1 MYPYFVLFFFSL
13 LLGYVWERSDR
24 QFQIFLASM
33 LFIVI
38 FLFIGLKHN
47 VGTDSGNYLMIYNEI
62 AQAEGLVYKLPEVGY
77 YLLNNFSV
85 YIDGGMLF
93 VYLVCGALI
102 SAFTLLA
109 AINLGLNPCYFFAII
124 MPFHIVML
132 AVSGIRQGVAESIVI
147 YAVSN
152 LLRNREGRFLLYI
165 ILGTMFHSSALFF
178 SFLYIIG
185 YQKRWLIPAILLLFP
200 LLSSFADDSYGH
212 YLELSLFSQ
221 GVVLRV
227 GFLAVLAAFF
237 LFYRNIWR
245 DGDFLMVRLYT
256 MSILAV
262 PILIGLSLISTTL
275 IDRVAY
281 YFILVSALLLSLL
294 ISELEEP
301 KWRSIALGVVSSI
314 SFLGLLAF
322 SYFGNNAQNYEYHSY
337 FIYWLSNF
345 N

>member
-24 QFQIFLASM
+24 QFQVFLELI
-33 LFIVI
+33 LFIVVFI
-38 FLFIGLKHN
+38 FIGLKHN
-47 VGTDSGNYLMIYNEI
+47 VGTDSINYLRFYNEVV
-62 AQAEGLVYKLPEVGY
+62 QTDGLVYKFPEVGY
-77 YLLNNFSV
+77 SLLNNFSA

-102 SAFTLLA
+102 SAFTLLT
-109 AINLGLNPCYFFAII
+109 AINLGLNPCYFFAIV

-165 ILGTMFHSSALFF
+165 ILGTMFHASALFF

-185 YQKRWLIPAILLLFP
+185 YQKRWLIPTILMLFP

-212 YLELSLFSQ
+212 YLELGLFSQ

-227 GFLAVLAAFF
+227 GFLVVLATIF
-237 LFYRNIWR
+237 LFYRKVWCE
-245 DGDFLMVRLYT
+245 GDFLIARLYA
-256 MSILAV
+256 MSILVV

-275 IDRVAY
+275 IDRIAY
-281 YFILVSALLLSLL
+281 YFILLSALLLSLL
-294 ISELEEP
+294 ISDLEDP
-301 KWRSIALGVVSSI
+301 KWRCITLGVVSSI

-337 FIYWLSNF
+337 FIYWLSRF

>member
-1 MYPYFVLFFFSL
+1 MYPYLVLFFFSL

-24 QFQIFLASM
+24 KFQVFLELI
-33 LFIVI
+33 LFIVV

-47 VGTDSGNYLMIYNEI
+47 VGTDSVNYLRIYNEI
-62 AQAEGLVYKLPEVGY
+62 AKTNGLVYKLPEVGY
-77 YLLNNFSV
+77 YLLNNFSA

-93 VYLVCGALI
+93 VYLICGALI

-152 LLRNREGRFLLYI
+152 LLRNREGHFLLYI
-165 ILGTMFHSSALFF
+165 VLGTMFHSSALFF
-178 SFLYIIG
+178 SFLYFIG
-185 YQKRWLIPAILLLFP
+185 YQKRWVIPVILLFFP

-221 GVVLRV
+221 GVLLRT

-237 LFYRNIWR
+237 LFYRKIWSE
-245 DGDFLMVRLYT
+245 GDFLMTRLYA
-256 MSILAV
+256 MSIIIV

-275 IDRVAY
+275 IDRIAY
-281 YFILVSALLLSLL
+281 YFILISVLLLSLL
-294 ISELEEP
+294 ISELDDP
-301 KWRSIALGVVSSI
+301 RWRCITLGLVSSI

-337 FIYWLSNF
+337 FIYWLSRF

>member
-1 MYPYFVLFFFSL
+1 MYPYLVLFFFSL

-24 QFQIFLASM
+24 QLQIALEST

-47 VGTDSGNYLMIYNEI
+47 VGTDSVNYLRIYNGI
-62 AQAEGLVYKLPEVGY
+62 AKTDGLVYKFPEVGY
-77 YLLNNFSV
+77 YLLNNFSA

-102 SAFTLLA
+102 SAFTLLT

-132 AVSGIRQGVAESIVI
+132 AVSGIRQGVAESMVI

-152 LLRNREGRFLLYI
+152 LLRKREGHFLLYI

-185 YQKRWLIPAILLLFP
+185 YRKRWLIPAILLLFP

-212 YLELSLFSQ
+212 YLQLSLFSQ

-227 GFLAVLAAFF
+227 GFLAVLATFF
-237 LFYRNIWR
+237 LFYRNVWCE
-245 DGDFLMVRLYT
+245 GDFLMDRLYA
-256 MSILAV
+256 MSILVV

-281 YFILVSALLLSLL
+281 YFILISVLLLSLL
-294 ISELEEP
+294 ISEFEDS
-301 KWRSIALGVVSSI
+301 KSRRITIGVVSSI
-314 SFLGLLAF
+314 SFLGLLVF